1 MHGCEPLQMK
11 PPNTYEPL
19 QGVAYNNTIN
29 NLICR
34 YKYMANTLVK
44 IDIHLIFHVK
54 STGVSLQKETLPELF
69 RYIGGVI
76 SNIGGIPIEIGGM
89 PDHIHIL
96 SSLPKTMS
104 LADFA
109 RAVKANSSRWIN
121 QQTQYHGLFKW
132 QEGYGAFSV
141 SPSLIEKTVNY
152 IRTQEE
158 HHRKHTFREEY
169 ISFLQH
175 YNIEFDDKYLL
186 ND

>member
-1 MHGCEPLQMK
+1 
-11 PPNTYEPL
+11 
-19 QGVAYNNTIN
+19 
-29 NLICR
+29 
-34 YKYMANTLVK
+34 MANTLVK

-54 STGVSLQKETLPELF
+54 STGVLLQKETLPELF

-76 SNIGGIPIEIGGM
+76 SNIGGMSIEIGGM

-121 QQTQYHGLFKW
+121 QQTQYQGRFKW

-141 SPSLIEKTVNY
+141 SPSLMEKTANY

-158 HHRKHTFREEY
+158 HHRIHTFREEY

-175 YNIEFDDKYLL
+175 YNIEFDEKFLL